1 MPLVTL
7 VLAEDCRFAMLCGP
21 TYGPMRNPAA
31 TFVGR
36 SVVVAVTAV
45 EATLRGWRR
54 RLALGRLRLD
64 QGMTGVLGPGR
75 LRAHRVQAA
84 AAMAASGMVART
96 ALVDRLLTASG
107 GVVVCAVALDRVA
120 PIDPDTFQILA
131 SPWRPIEAMTLR
143 AVLGVGVDEVVR
155 RRGRRPV
162 RRHAAEGRLILCA
175 PSGVLRGPPR
185 IRLPSARLPM
195 RTS

>member
-1 MPLVTL
+1 
-7 VLAEDCRFAMLCGP
+7 
-21 TYGPMRNPAA
+21 
-31 TFVGR
+31 
-36 SVVVAVTAV
+36 
-45 EATLRGWRR
+45 
-54 RLALGRLRLD
+54 
-64 QGMTGVLGPGR
+64 
-75 LRAHRVQAA
+75 
-84 AAMAASGMVART
+84 MAASGMVART

-107 GVVVCAVALDRVA
+107 GVMVCVVAPPGYGKTTLLAQWAQHKGDRVGWVTIDPQDNDPAVLLTYLAVALDRVA

-143 AVLGVGVDEVVR
+143 AVLGVGVDEGVR